1 LEIAILL
8 AKIFKVMNM
17 AKVMQYRDW
26 YFRGWRS
33 HYGFRRS
40 QNADHTKPPILLI
53 HGFGAA
59 IEHWRDNIP
68 ALAENHTVYAI
79 DLLGFGNSEKPPTRY
94 SIHLWVEQVFQ
105 FWRKFIKVPMVIIGN
120 SVGSLVA
127 AIAASHHPEIA
138 SGVVVISLPDIAAF
152 NDMVPKALQPIE
164 RTVKAIVSAVLVKP
178 LFHLI
183 RQPFT
188 IRLVLKGIV
197 YCDRCRVDNE
207 LVEIIAKPA
216 RDRQAAEAFLRLNR
230 SINQPNYSPSLTQA
244 LEQLQAPL
252 LILWGSSD
260 RLIPPSEG
268 RRLVK
273 YVPNGT
279 LMYLEGMGHCA
290 HDDNPERVNHEILTW
305 LAQ

>member
-1 LEIAILL
+1 
-8 AKIFKVMNM
+8 MTNG
-17 AKVMQYRDW
+17 MQYRDW
-26 YFRGWRS
+26 YFRGWRLR
-33 HYGFRRS
+33 YGFCRS
-40 QNADHTKPPILLI
+40 QSSDRTKPPILLI

-59 IEHWRDNIP
+59 IDHWRGNIP

-79 DLLGFGNSEKPPTRY
+79 DLMGFGGSEKPPTHY

-105 FWRKFIKVPMVIIGN
+105 FWQKFINVPMVIIGN
-120 SVGSLVA
+120 SIGSLVA
-127 AIAASHHPEIA
+127 AISASHHPEIA

-164 RTVKAIVSAVLVKP
+164 RTVKAIVSAFLVKP
-178 LFHLI
+178 LFHLV

-197 YCDRCRVDNE
+197 YCNRRRVDDQ

-244 LEQLQAPL
+244 LSQLRVPL
-252 LILWGSSD
+252 LILWGSCD

-268 RRLVK
+268 KRLVK
-273 YVPNGT
+273 YAPNAT
-279 LMYLEGMGHCA
+279 LMYLEGLGHCA
-290 HDDNPERVNHEILTW
+290 HDDHPERVNHEILTW
-305 LAQ
+305 LSTSA